1 MDLLLDAVVFEI
13 PPTGIAKVTAGLCRA
28 CLDQHRDVTITALHR
43 QPMRHTF
50 PKAIRSLSA
59 GRFLPYAVWRPLAF
73 RWATRKI
80 PLVYFPWNGNVP
92 ALTPRVTVL
101 SNIHDVLP
109 LIIPGYFPTTDA
121 EATYRRHV
129 QRDIDRTHLLFT
141 DSEFSRRQIVT
152 NFNVRTDP
160 IVLRFGPTIDEQPVR
175 RTGIPADEPPF
186 FLYVGGYDPRK
197 GIETLLRVFLDLHR
211 EHRLSSPLVLTGT
224 PRYYSD
230 AFRTLINTGKEL
242 GIVREAGYVDE
253 HMLVDLLRGALA
265 LVYPS
270 RFEGFGLP
278 PLEAMTAGCPVI
290 TTRHTSL
297 PEVCGDAVL
306 YVEPD
311 DHAEFGNA
319 LIAVEQNAELRED
332 LRARGYEQS
341 KTFSWD
347 HAATMFLDA
356 ITKTVEGRQTS

>member
-1 MDLLLDAVVFEI
+1 M
-13 PPTGIAKVTAGLCRA
+13 
-28 CLDQHRDVTITALHR
+28 
-43 QPMRHTF
+43 
-50 PKAIRSLSA
+50 
-59 GRFLPYAVWRPLAF
+59 
-73 RWATRKI
+73 
-80 PLVYFPWNGNVP
+80 
-92 ALTPRVTVL
+92 
-101 SNIHDVLP
+101 
-109 LIIPGYFPTTDA
+109 
-121 EATYRRHV
+121 
-129 QRDIDRTHLLFT
+129 
-141 DSEFSRRQIVT
+141 
-152 NFNVRTDP
+152 
-160 IVLRFGPTIDEQPVR
+160 
-175 RTGIPADEPPF
+175 
-186 FLYVGGYDPRK
+186 
-197 GIETLLRVFLDLHR
+197 
-211 EHRLSSPLVLTGT
+211 VLTGT

-253 HMLVDLLRGALA
+253 HMLVDLLRRALA

-319 LIAVEQNAELRED
+319 LIAVEQNAGLRED
-332 LRARGYEQS
+332 LRARGYKQS